1 MNRQSAWHIFSCLG
15 FYPVCPGKPS
25 YQVGLPQFKE
35 VRLELPSGQATI
47 LTPKAGQGYAFVKRL
62 KLDGLSVDNLLHSD
76 LVKAKQLRF
85 FCSSC
90 HEKEPRRIS

>member
-1 MNRQSAWHIFSCLG
+1 MADVNIAYLEANFLYSEMAAEEELLG
-15 FYPVCPGKPS
+15 HLYP
-25 YQVGLPQFKE
+25 LMIEQFC
-35 VRLELPSGQATI
+35 
-47 LTPKAGQGYAFVKRL
+47 KAGQGYAFVNQL

-90 HEKEPRRIS
+90 HQKEPRRIS